1 LLKENAFVVDVADGV
16 AWVETQRKS
25 TCGSCAARN
34 GCGTSVLQKVMGN
47 KRTRL
52 KVDNPNQYS
61 VGDEVILGLQE
72 NALIKGSLLL
82 YALPIVAMFGFSLIA
97 NVIFN
102 NLNIAFTEG
111 YSILFSLIGLM
122 FGFWL
127 VMKSSGKLRNN
138 ESYQAKILEKVVSIR
153 SLHEKN

>member
-1 LLKENAFVVDVADGV
+1 MLKENAFVVDVADGV